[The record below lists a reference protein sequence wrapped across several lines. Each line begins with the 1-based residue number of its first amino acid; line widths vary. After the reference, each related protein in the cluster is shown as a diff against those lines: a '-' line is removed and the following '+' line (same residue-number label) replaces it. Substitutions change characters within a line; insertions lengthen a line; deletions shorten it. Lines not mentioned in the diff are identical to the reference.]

1 MNTQLSHTAQ
11 RDPGVPMR
19 PLVDLKPIV
28 VLSVCMAL
36 QMTSYV
42 MIVPLFARR
51 FSQFGA
57 SVQAL
62 AISEMGY
69 ALAATIA
76 APFMGA
82 LADRLGRR
90 RLVLGSLAAYVL
102 AFSGYLFAPTA
113 FALIAIRALTGALTA
128 GLIPAATG
136 MVADLAP
143 ADRRAQWIGF
153 LNGGASVGWILGPV
167 LGGALY
173 DKWGYSVALTA
184 STLTAAV
191 TLLLAILML
200 PETHRRLQ
208 PATGVPSSGS
218 PARGPA
224 SLRDTLPS
232 RWVPFLILLF
242 ITFATMF
249 AWALI
254 EPRFMYYAYDD
265 LRWSSSMLGAVMSTF
280 GIAMMLGEFGLSRL
294 SDRLG
299 RRPVIA
305 LGLALFSAQFLGL
318 ALLRDYAWI
327 AVSFVVAGFGN
338 ALYDPALSAAILDI
352 APAAHRARSMGLKST
367 ASSIGNI
374 LGPALVVLL
383 APMLPATGIFLA
395 AAGFV
400 GVTVMVLVA
409 IGDGQGVPA
418 RSEPLAPLPGASEE
432 APTT

>member
-200 PETHRRLQ
+200 PEGRAVFRFPSQGPRLA
-208 PATGVPSSGS
+208 P
-218 PARGPA
+218 RH
-224 SLRDTLPS
+224 
-232 RWVPFLILLF
+232 
-242 ITFATMF
+242 FA
-249 AWALI
+249 
-254 EPRFMYYAYDD
+254 
-265 LRWSSSMLGAVMSTF
+265 V
-280 GIAMMLGEFGLSRL
+280 
-294 SDRLG
+294 
-299 RRPVIA
+299 A
-305 LGLALFSAQFLGL
+305 LGPFP
-318 ALLRDYAWI
+318 
-327 AVSFVVAGFGN
+327 
-338 ALYDPALSAAILDI
+338 DPALNHICNYV
-352 APAAHRARSMGLKST
+352 RMGLDRAAVHVLCLRRPPLELLHAGRRHEYLWNRHDARRIWSQ
-367 ASSIGNI
+367 
-374 LGPALVVLL
+374 PA
-383 APMLPATGIFLA
+383 
-395 AAGFV
+395 
-400 GVTVMVLVA
+400 
-409 IGDGQGVPA
+409 
-418 RSEPLAPLPGASEE
+418 E
-432 APTT
+432 